1 MNGPKIHRRA
11 FVAGTALSAAAHAT
25 VGGAR
30 LQSHLQSGSRSGSIA
45 DIEHVVILM
54 QENRSFDHYFGTLR
68 GVRGFGD
75 PRPAILPSG
84 ASVWDQAQDA
94 KDGGAIVRPFHLDT
108 RATGAGC
115 MQGLDHSWKGS
126 HARWRNWDVWLPEKG
141 PFAMGYMT
149 RDDLAY
155 YYALAD
161 QFTIGDAYHASI
173 HGPTGPNRLYHWTG
187 TSGLTVGR
195 EGAFNVTND
204 GVDPNPGADMAKDD
218 ASAGLGWTPYA
229 ARLDAAGVTWRV
241 YQEYDNYSDNPLG
254 YFAEYRKLDRASPG
268 YARARG
274 WVPGSTAANM
284 DASRGEHLVRA
295 FAADVAADR
304 LPQVSWIVAPFHMSE
319 HPDAPPAYGQALTAA
334 LVAALGANPAVW
346 AKTAFILNYDE
357 NDGFFDHMSPPLP
370 ATRPGLGASTVALRG
385 EVHAGEPVGLGVR
398 VPLIVVSPWTRGG
411 WVNSQLFDHTS
422 VLRFLEKRFG
432 VMEPNISPWRRTV
445 CGDLTS
451 LFDFAVPPEA
461 RRDTGWL
468 AALPTATGYIAA
480 SDVACRQAKPVVAT
494 TPPPARQEPG
504 TRPARALP
512 YDLDV
517 VQTWEAKALTLAFHN
532 RGAQGAVFVVAGAAD
547 DGSPRHYT
555 VGAGRS
561 VTDRWPAAR
570 PLVVTGPNGFH
581 RSIVG
586 SARVESHGAFESGR
600 TILHLCN
607 RGTAPATVSLRSA
620 YAAPEV
626 ERVTLAP
633 DGRTTIA
640 LAPERAHR
648 WYDVTVT
655 TADGSAHRLAGHW
668 ETGAPGISEPALG
681 GAA

>member
-1 MNGPKIHRRA
+1 MRSPIVHRRA
-11 FVAGTALSAAAHAT
+11 FVAGTALSTALSAAAQAT
-25 VGGAR
+25 GRAPR
-30 LQSHLQSGSRSGSIA
+30 TPAGSLA
-45 DIEHVVILM
+45 DVEHVVILM
-54 QENRSFDHYFGTLR
+54 QENRSFDHYFGSLR

-75 PRPAILPSG
+75 PRPATSPAG
-84 ASVWDQAQDA
+84 ASVWEQAQDA
-94 KDGGAIVRPFHLDT
+94 SEGGAIVRPFRLDT

-126 HARWRNWDVWLPEKG
+126 HARWRNWDVWVPEKG

-161 QFTIGDAYHASI
+161 QFTIGDAYHASV

-218 ASAGLGWTPYA
+218 GSAGLGWTPYA

-254 YFAEYRKLDRASPG
+254 YFAEYRGLDPASPA
-268 YARARG
+268 YARARA
-274 WVPGSTAANM
+274 WVPGSTAANA
-284 DASRGEHLVRA
+284 DTSRGEHLVRA

-334 LVAALGANPAVW
+334 LVAALGSNPTVW

-357 NDGFFDHMSPPLP
+357 NDGFFDHMTPPLP
-370 ATRPGLGASTVALRG
+370 ATLPGMGASTVALRG

-422 VLRFLEKRFG
+422 VLRFLERRFG
-432 VMEPNISPWRRTV
+432 VMEPNISPWRRTI

-451 LFDFAVPPEA
+451 LFDFDVPPDT
-461 RRDTGWL
+461 RRDTSWL
-468 AALPTATGYIAA
+468 AALPAATGYVAA
-480 SDVACRQAKPVVAT
+480 SDAACRQAKPRVAT
-494 TPPPARQEPG
+494 APPPARQEPG

-517 VQTWEAKALTLAFHN
+517 VPAWAGDTLSLAFHN
-532 RGAQGAVFVVAGAAD
+532 RGPQGAVFVVAGAAD

-555 VGAGRS
+555 VGAARS
-561 VTDRWPAAR
+561 LTDRWPAPR
-570 PLVVTGPNGFH
+570 PLAVSGPNGFH
-581 RSIVG
+581 RSIAG
-586 SARVESHGAFESGR
+586 AARIESHIAFESGR
-600 TILHLCN
+600 TVLRLRN
-607 RGTAPATVSLRSA
+607 RGTAAAAIAIRSA
-620 YAAPEV
+620 YAAPDV
-626 ERVTLAP
+626 DRITLAANA
-633 DGRTTIA
+633 RATIT
-640 LAPERAHR
+640 LARQPAHR

-655 TADGSAHRLAGHW
+655 TGDSTHRLAGHW